1 MPHHKNIKEKIK
13 DTDSKQKKA
22 IIKVQNNK
30 KALNKAKLMRRLEV
44 MKIHL

>member
-22 IIKVQNNK
+22 IMKVQINK
-30 KALNKAKLMRRLEV
+30 KALYKAKLMRRLEV
-44 MKIHL
+44 TKIHL